1 MDERAGAEVML
12 TDILVG
18 DLVTPHGPTDPFEY
32 DGTVLVLEDALVQ
45 VDLLGVLGEY
55 PRDPSR
61 TPLDA
66 QQVAALLDASAP
78 APSAEDLLSSLDDD
92 TLIPSGD
99 RGLSNLMRF
108 VAVHQPGLVDEG
120 DLRRWGSSGSADRTA
135 AEGPPVLVVAVIVM
149 LVVLLAAGAWVAVR
163 VVSGY

>member
-1 MDERAGAEVML
+1 MEARVSEPVL
-12 TDILVG
+12 LSEILVG

-61 TPLDA
+61 KSLDA
-66 QQVAALLDASAP
+66 EQVAALRDASAP
-78 APSAEDLLSSLDDD
+78 APSAKDLLSSLDDD

-99 RGLSNLMRF
+99 RGLSNLMTF
-108 VAVHQPGLVDEG
+108 AAAHEPDLLGEG
-120 DLRRWGSSGSADRTA
+120 DLSQWGSSGSGARMA
-135 AEGPPVLVVAVIVM
+135 AESPPVLVVAVLVL
-149 LVVLLAAGAWVAVR
+149 LVVLLAAGAWVAIR